1 MDNEN
6 KKIVAIYTRV
16 STTDQAREG
25 HSLEEQEK
33 RLKARCVSNDYVV
46 YKVYTDAGISGKS
59 AENRPAYQQMLKDMK
74 KGKFNLIMAF
84 KMDRI
89 SRSIIDFEEFFNELK
104 KYNCGIEFLCENI
117 DTTGAAGMMFARI
130 LGIFAQFERELI
142 QERTLVGVESAVNKG
157 HIGGKPPLGYKHKLD
172 DSGKHKLK
180 EWEIDKDEAEI
191 VKEIFE
197 LCASGKTY
205 FQISKILKEKYP
217 NAISSIKRNKETGE
231 EKIIYRKW
239 NDSSISTILN
249 NKSYMGVY
257 EYRKCLKDKETIEI
271 AGVVPAI
278 ISEELYND
286 CQEMIA
292 RNGRNYYR
300 SKNYLF
306 VQRLVCPHCGR
317 IMACNGCK
325 NKMKKDYLYYK
336 CKDCGIYVREELIE
350 NALINKLN
358 NLLELSSIINN
369 DYYITDSRT
378 AEKFNNCRLDHRLRF
393 AIDEKIINDKKQL
406 LDSTELNELWKMT
419 SYETKCEFIGKYI
432 DTIVIKESKN
442 KRNKITSVE
451 IIDLKLKP
459 NKVKQLLNF
468 EGNNLMDKII
478 GTGVLKASI
487 AEMKHEKDANEYIDI
502 LRNKYKFIAIDF
514 LKEEDYFLN
523 PMLFKIIKVKPKSY
537 IEKEKTIGLFLIES
551 SNFIR
556 DGLKIYNPIRKE
568 ANNVL

>member
-1 MDNEN
+1 MINEE

-33 RLKARCVSNDYVV
+33 RLRAMCEANNYKV

-74 KGKFNLIMAF
+74 KGKFNLIVAF
-84 KMDRI
+84 KMDRL
-89 SRSIIDFEEFFNELK
+89 SRSIIDFEEFFNETK
-104 KYNCGIEFLCENI
+104 KYNCGVELLCEKI
-117 DTTGAAGMMFARI
+117 DTSGAAGMMFARV

-172 DSGKHKLK
+172 GSGKHKLK

-217 NAISSIKRNKETGE
+217 NVISSIKRNKETGE

-257 EYRKCLKDKETIEI
+257 EYRKSVKNKDTMEI
-271 AGVVPAI
+271 IGAVPAI

-306 VQRLVCPHCGR
+306 IQRLVCPHCGR
-317 IMACNGCK
+317 ILACNGCK
-325 NKMKKDYLYYK
+325 NKMKNDYLYYK
-336 CKDCGIYVREELIE
+336 CKNCGIYLREELIE
-350 NALINKLN
+350 NALIIELN
-358 NLLELSSIINN
+358 NLLELSTIIKNN
-369 DYYITDSRT
+369 YYITDNRT

-393 AIDEKIINDKKQL
+393 AIDEKIIKDKMEL
-406 LDSTELNELWKMT
+406 LDGIELNELWKMA
-419 SYETKCEFIGKYI
+419 SYEAKCEFINNYI
-432 DTIVIKESKN
+432 DTIVIKELKN
-442 KRNKITSVE
+442 KRNKITE
-451 IIDLKLKP
+451 IEITDLKLKS
-459 NKVKQLLNF
+459 NKVKQLLDF
-468 EGNNLMDKII
+468 ENSNMLDKIV
-478 GTGVLKASI
+478 GSGVNKASI
-487 AEMKHEKDANEYIDI
+487 AEMKHEKDAKDYIAL
-502 LRNKYKFIAIDF
+502 LREKYKFAAFDCF
-514 LKEEDYFLN
+514 REEDYFTN
-523 PMLFKIIKVKPKSY
+523 PLLFKIIKVNPKSY
-537 IEKEKTIGLFLIES
+537 VEKKKVYGLVLLEDT
-551 SNFIR
+551 NL
-556 DGLKIYNPIRKE
+556 LKHCTTSY
-568 ANNVL
+568 NNVNQNA

>member
-1 MDNEN
+1 MINEE

-33 RLKARCVSNDYVV
+33 RLRAMCEANNYKV
-46 YKVYTDAGISGKS
+46 YKVYTDVGISGKS
-59 AENRPAYQQMLKDMK
+59 TENRPAYQQMMKDMK

-89 SRSIIDFEEFFNELK
+89 SRTIVDFETFFNEIK
-104 KYNCGIEFLCENI
+104 KYDCGIEFLCEKI
-117 DTTGAAGMMFARI
+117 DTNGAAGMMFARV

-142 QERTLVGVESAVNKG
+142 KERTLVGVESAVKKG

-217 NAISSIKRNKETGE
+217 NVISSIKRNEETGE

-257 EYRKCLKDKETIEI
+257 EYRKSVKNKDTMEI
-271 AGVVPAI
+271 IGVVPAI

-306 VQRLVCPHCGR
+306 IQKLVCPHCGR
-317 IMACNGCK
+317 ILACNGCK
-325 NKMKKDYLYYK
+325 NKMKNDYLYYK
-336 CKDCGIYVREELIE
+336 CKDCGIYLREELIE
-350 NALINKLN
+350 NALITKLN
-358 NLLELSSIINN
+358 NLLELSTIIKNN
-369 DYYITDSRT
+369 YCITDNRT

-393 AIDEKIINDKKQL
+393 AIDEKIIKDKMEL
-406 LDSTELNELWKMT
+406 FDSTELNELWKMT
-419 SYETKCEFIGKYI
+419 SYEAKCEFINNYI
-432 DTIVIKESKN
+432 DTVVIKELKN
-442 KRNKITSVE
+442 KRNKITE
-451 IIDLKLKP
+451 IEITDLKLKS
-459 NKVKQLLNF
+459 NKVKQLLDF
-468 EGNNLMDKII
+468 EDSNMLDKIV
-478 GTGVLKASI
+478 GSGVNKASI
-487 AEMKHEKDANEYIDI
+487 SEMKHEKDVQEYIAL
-502 LRNKYKFIAIDF
+502 LREKYKFAAFDCF
-514 LKEEDYFLN
+514 KEEDYFTN
-523 PMLFKIIKVKPKSY
+523 PLLFKIIKVNPKSY
-537 IEKEKTIGLFLIES
+537 VEKKKVYGLVLLEYT
-551 SNFIR
+551 NM
-556 DGLKIYNPIRKE
+556 LKCCNTSYDIVNQ
-568 ANNVL
+568 NV

>member
-1 MDNEN
+1 MNNEE
-6 KKIVAIYTRV
+6 KKTVAIYTRV

-33 RLKARCVSNDYVV
+33 RLRARCISNEYEV

-59 AENRPAYQQMLKDMK
+59 ADNRPAYQQMLKDMK

-89 SRSIIDFEEFFNELK
+89 SRSIMDFEEFFNELK

-172 DSGKHKLK
+172 ESGKHKLK

-191 VKEIFE
+191 VKEIFD

-217 NAISSIKRNKETGE
+217 EVISSIKKNKETGE

-239 NDSSISTILN
+239 NDSSISTIIN
-249 NKSYMGVY
+249 NKSYIGVY
-257 EYRKCLKDKETIEI
+257 EYRKSVKNKDTMEI
-271 AGVVPAI
+271 IGVVPAI

-306 VQRLVCPHCGR
+306 IQRLVCPHCGR
-317 IMACNGCK
+317 ILACNGCK
-325 NKMKKDYLYYK
+325 NKMKNDYLYYK
-336 CKDCGIYVREELIE
+336 CKDCGIYLREELIE
-350 NALINKLN
+350 NALITELN
-358 NLLELSSIINN
+358 NLLELSNIINN
-369 DYYITDSRT
+369 NYYITDRKT
-378 AEKFNNCRLDHRLRF
+378 AEKFNNCKLDHRLRF
-393 AIDEKIINDKKQL
+393 AIDEKIIKDKTEFV
-406 LDSTELNELWKMT
+406 DSIELNELWKMT
-419 SYETKCEFIGKYI
+419 SYESKCEFINNYI
-432 DTIVIKESKN
+432 DTIVIKELKN
-442 KRNKITSVE
+442 KRNKITE
-451 IIDLKLKP
+451 IEITDLKLKS
-459 NKVKQLLNF
+459 NKVKQLLDFKDSNI
-468 EGNNLMDKII
+468 LDKII
-478 GTGVLKASI
+478 GSGVYKASVS
-487 AEMKHEKDANEYIDI
+487 EMKHEKDALEYIE
-502 LRNKYKFIAIDF
+502 LLQEKYEFDVVDY
-514 LKEEDYFLN
+514 LDEEDYFVN
-523 PMLFKIIKVKPKSY
+523 PWLFKLIKVNPKSC
-537 IEKEKTIGLFLIES
+537 IEKSKVFGLWLLDVGDFNSYYKESLQKNVITI
-551 SNFIR
+551 
-556 DGLKIYNPIRKE
+556 
-568 ANNVL
+568 V

>member
-1 MDNEN
+1 MINEE

-33 RLKARCVSNDYVV
+33 RLRAMCEANNYKV

-74 KGKFNLIMAF
+74 KGKFNLIVAF
-84 KMDRI
+84 KMDRL
-89 SRSIIDFEEFFNELK
+89 SRSIIDFEEFFNETK
-104 KYNCGIEFLCENI
+104 KYNCGVELLCEKI
-117 DTTGAAGMMFARI
+117 DTSGAAGMMFARV

-172 DSGKHKLK
+172 GSGKHKLK

-217 NAISSIKRNKETGE
+217 NVISSIKRNKETGE

-257 EYRKCLKDKETIEI
+257 EYRKSVKNKDTMEI
-271 AGVVPAI
+271 IGVVPAI

-306 VQRLVCPHCGR
+306 IQRLVCPHCGR
-317 IMACNGCK
+317 ILACNGCK
-325 NKMKKDYLYYK
+325 NKMKNDYLYYK
-336 CKDCGIYVREELIE
+336 CKDCGIYLREELIE
-350 NALINKLN
+350 NALIIELN
-358 NLLELSSIINN
+358 NLLELSTIIKNN
-369 DYYITDSRT
+369 YYITDNRT

-393 AIDEKIINDKKQL
+393 AIDEKIIKDKMEL
-406 LDSTELNELWKMT
+406 LDSIELNELWKMA
-419 SYETKCEFIGKYI
+419 SYEAKCEFINNYI
-432 DTIVIKESKN
+432 DTIVIKELKN
-442 KRNKITSVE
+442 KRNKITE
-451 IIDLKLKP
+451 IEITDLKLKS
-459 NKVKQLLNF
+459 NKVKQLLDF
-468 EGNNLMDKII
+468 ENSNMLDKIV
-478 GTGVLKASI
+478 GSGVNKASI
-487 AEMKHEKDANEYIDI
+487 AEMKHEKDAKDYIAL
-502 LRNKYKFIAIDF
+502 LREKYKFAAFDCF
-514 LKEEDYFLN
+514 REEDYFTN
-523 PMLFKIIKVKPKSY
+523 PLLFKIIKVNPKSY
-537 IEKEKTIGLFLIES
+537 VEKKKVYGLVLLEDT
-551 SNFIR
+551 NL
-556 DGLKIYNPIRKE
+556 LKHCTTSY
-568 ANNVL
+568 NNVNQNA

>member
-1 MDNEN
+1 MNSD
-6 KKIVAIYTRV
+6 KKLVAIYTRV

-33 RLKARCVSNDYVV
+33 RLRARCISNEYEV

-59 AENRPAYQQMLKDMK
+59 ADNRPAYQQMLRDMR
-74 KGKFNLIMAF
+74 KGKFNIIMAF

-89 SRSIIDFEEFFNELK
+89 SRSIMDFEEFFNELK

-157 HIGGKPPLGYKHKLD
+157 HFGGKPPLGYKHKLD
-172 DSGKHKLK
+172 ESGKHKLK
-180 EWEIDKDEAEI
+180 QWEIDEEEAKI

-217 NAISSIKRNKETGE
+217 NIISSIKRNKKTGE
-231 EKIIYRKW
+231 EEIIYRKW

-257 EYRKCLKDKETIEI
+257 EYRKSVKNKDTMEI
-271 AGVVPAI
+271 IGVVPAI

-286 CQEMIA
+286 CQEMIS

-306 VQRLVCPHCGR
+306 IQRLVCPHCGR
-317 IMACNGCK
+317 ILACNGCK
-325 NKMKKDYLYYK
+325 NKKKNDYLYYK
-336 CKDCGIYVREELIE
+336 CKECGIYLREELIE
-350 NALINKLN
+350 NALINELN
-358 NLLELSSIINN
+358 NLLELSTIIKNN
-369 DYYITDSRT
+369 YYITDNRT
-378 AEKFNNCRLDHRLRF
+378 AEKFNNCKLDHRLRF
-393 AIDEKIINDKKQL
+393 AIDEEIIKDKMEL
-406 LDSTELNELWKMT
+406 LDSIELNELWKMT
-419 SYETKCEFIGKYI
+419 SYEVKCEFINNYI
-432 DTIVIKESKN
+432 DTIVIKELKN
-442 KRNKITSVE
+442 KRNKITE
-451 IIDLKLKP
+451 IEITDLKLKS

-468 EGNNLMDKII
+468 KNSNMLDKIV
-478 GTGVLKASI
+478 GSGVNKASI
-487 AEMKHEKDANEYIDI
+487 AEMKHEKDAEEYIAL
-502 LRNKYKFIAIDF
+502 LREKYKFATFDCF
-514 LKEEDYFLN
+514 REEDYFTN
-523 PMLFKIIKVKPKSY
+523 PLLFKIIKVNPKSY
-537 IEKEKTIGLFLIES
+537 VEKKKVYGLVLLEDT
-551 SNFIR
+551 NL
-556 DGLKIYNPIRKE
+556 LKHCTTSY
-568 ANNVL
+568 NNVNQNA